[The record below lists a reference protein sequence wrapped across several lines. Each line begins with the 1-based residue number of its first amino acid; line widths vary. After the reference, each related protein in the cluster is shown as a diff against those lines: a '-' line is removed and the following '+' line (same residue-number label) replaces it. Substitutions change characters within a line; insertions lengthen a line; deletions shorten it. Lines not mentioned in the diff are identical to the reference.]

1 MISSLSTTE
10 SNTSALT
17 PSRTH
22 ALTFGKS
29 HVTLTLYSIIEFI
42 YIIIYIN
49 LLYTIYLYRFLVR
62 AHRQNVM

>member
-1 MISSLSTTE
+1 MTQSLSNSHTLLV
-10 SNTSALT
+10 ALT
-17 PSRTH
+17 HSRPH

-49 LLYTIYLYRFLVR
+49 LIYTIFLYWGYLLGRIGKS
-62 AHRQNVM
+62 